1 MAPSRRPPKRAD
13 WRHSVELLLA
23 VFHSCPR
30 DGARRQR
37 HGEQEP
43 RVKMQAL
50 RHGSGR
56 CRGGCGGRA
65 WRWRACRWVAA
76 GGGAG
81 RRGHMRSEGVS
92 VGRRKNIRRN
102 KERYH
107 DHFIFLCIFLNR
119 GHSIFIAR
127 TEIKCQIR
135 ENKRR
140 NRGEGDHRRGKR
152 GGYRP

>member
-1 MAPSRRPPKRAD
+1 MRS
-13 WRHSVELLLA
+13 
-23 VFHSCPR
+23 
-30 DGARRQR
+30 
-37 HGEQEP
+37 
-43 RVKMQAL
+43 
-50 RHGSGR
+50 
-56 CRGGCGGRA
+56 
-65 WRWRACRWVAA
+65 
-76 GGGAG
+76 GGGE
-81 RRGHMRSEGVS
+81 RGEKEEKET
-92 VGRRKNIRRN
+92 VGRN
-102 KERYH
+102 KEKRYH